1 MRSPRNK
8 LATHIFPDPV
18 SELTSRTTQALH
30 DQIAQRAYALYERRG
45 RGDGFD
51 LQDWLTAE
59 LEILTENTIH

>member
-8 LATHIFPDPV
+8 PAIHILPDTNV
-18 SELTSRTTQALH
+18 DLTSRTTQALH

-45 RGDGFD
+45 RWDGFD

-59 LEILTENTIH
+59 LEILTEKTIH